1 VSLAAWGSVLG
12 ATLAAGLLLV
22 AARVRAIR
30 HPQLALRV
38 LPYVRDLPRL
48 DDAGGPRLPAPTSSA
63 TVGVFGPPLRAAAD
77 LVEQVLGGATSV
89 RRRLERAGID
99 KTVHDFRV
107 EQVVWGLIGFAAT
120 AAVGLLR
127 MLTHPGSVLL
137 WLVLCALGFVT
148 GVLARDTRLTSQ
160 VSRRERQI
168 LTEFPTIAELL
179 ALSVAAGESPVMA
192 LDRVVRRSGG
202 ELSRE
207 LGAVLAAIRT
217 GEPVS
222 SAFDGLAARTGLP
235 VVARFAQGIAVA
247 VERGTPLA
255 DVLHAQATDVRE
267 AGRRELIE
275 SAARREVLM
284 MVPVVFLVLP
294 VTVLFAFWP
303 GVVGLSLT
311 AP

>member
-1 VSLAAWGSVLG
+1 MTPTVWGSLLG
-12 ATLAAGLLLV
+12 AGFAAGLLLV

-30 HPQLALRV
+30 RPQLAMRV

-48 DDAGGPRLPAPTSSA
+48 GDAPAAAPPPTSA
-63 TVGVFGPPLRAAAD
+63 TVGVFGPLLGAAAD
-77 LVEQVLGGATSV
+77 RVERVLGGASSV
-89 RRRLERAGID
+89 RRRLDRAGLD
-99 KTVHDFRV
+99 RTVHDFRV
-107 EQVVWGLIGFAAT
+107 EQVVWGLVAFAAA

-127 MLTHPGSVLL
+127 MLSHPGSPLL
-137 WLVLCALGFVT
+137 WLVVCVLAFVT
-148 GVLARDTRLTSQ
+148 GVLARDSHLTSQ
-160 VSRRERQI
+160 VRRRERRI
-168 LTEFPTIAELL
+168 LAEFPTVAELL
-179 ALSVAAGESPVMA
+179 ALAVAAGESPAMA
-192 LDRVVRRSGG
+192 RDRVVRRRGG

-207 LGAVLAAIRT
+207 LAAVLAAIRT
-217 GEPVS
+217 GEPVGA
-222 SAFDGLAARTGLP
+222 AFDALAASTGLP

-255 DVLHAQATDVRE
+255 DVLHAQAADVRE

-275 SAARREVLM
+275 TAARREVAM

-311 AP
+311 TP